1 MSSGHVYIHTYIY
14 IYSAGHLLRTCFPKC
29 LGNFVLTAY
38 LGTGKLLRTKVRSF
52 VLSKV
57 HLEQNVYSKYEI
69 SVLSV

>member
-1 MSSGHVYIHTYIY
+1 MSSGHVYIYIY
-14 IYSAGHLLRTCFPKC
+14 IYSAGHLLRTCFLKC

-57 HLEQNVYSKYEI
+57 HLEQNVCSKYGI